1 MFPTTFGVL
10 FLCLRTWFSFPGQRW
25 RESLDGGQPS
35 DQAEI
40 QGRQSEAETLC
51 SSSGRH
57 QPCQGC
63 LAKAA
68 ELRDVMASLEL
79 VQVRSRAAVDRC
91 NEQQADLERR
101 RDHTGQLER
110 SLEEAKAEVG
120 RIQTIPLSG
129 ALHFFCAERR
139 HDRTTIRCVCAHS
152 TEAVLARLFYR
163 QASMQQLE
171 RENLSLRAQLAERAS
186 SSVAAGMLHNLAVA
200 AATATATAEG
210 GGLGTEQGVAD
221 ARPVGDDLGTS
232 FVRRQLEDA
241 CAKAV
246 FAQHALDPGRGLL
259 QMDDEL
265 GAGGHGTVRKA
276 VDPTTGK
283 TYAVKTA
290 NDEEGMACLKEEAK
304 NLTRLGPHEG
314 VVEVKAVLDKDE
326 SVSIAMELGQT
337 DLQRA
342 MFGNDHTPADLL
354 RSVRVTA
361 ALSLTHT
368 TPPYTACLPLGKPQM
383 LLGEAAVGEKKH
395 RGCGTLGNSIT
406 PNNYF
411 EEVPADKADDVWA
424 LGVLLLSLL
433 LPRGLFSSNYLTSR
447 VLHTAAEKEA
457 LARSTTSKQR
467 LNIKVRTSTSVLV
480 QLMRT
485 PSVVT
490 NLLPKYGTWDDNFV
504 PRLVLCRCHRMCTRV
519 CRPLACLS
527 LQYRMSFRTANDT
540 SENGFQKRMVRSMLF
555 ATLEQTMRDTACDFL
570 RRMVDPDASK
580 RPDIGEVRAWLPSI
594 VLSAERQTAV
604 MAAAALVPTTPSPP
618 PRLPL
623 SRGGS
628 VSTISFSSSGGSSE
642 SSSSSAARTSD
653 SASSPSAGSTPSAGG
668 SVESF
673 SCAPSR
679 GSSGGLA
686 VLLEDEDGM
695 AMSGAQENAIPDP
708 HAAATTAITTTTTAT
723 SAITP
728 SMAASTS
735 AEAAGGDNSTPDSW
749 MPSHDGSSLAVG
761 AGAASSVQDGVAHS
775 SGSEDAWS
783 TGISSVSGIDVA
795 VGINSGADISQ
806 QQVEL
811 SSNAGSVRF
820 FSRAGAAGASD
831 GLLLPLLSGGGCGTG
846 GSRQARG
853 EDGEATVDA
862 EGWSEPVVTGCASV
876 EDVDDNGNADACASS
891 AVDVT
896 LTLTPAVPA
905 MVSEEGPTGGGTF
918 GEHWA
923 VGGGRECLDSGE
935 WGEAAA
941 VATGPR
947 QRRRLSTFFNL
958 TTEGPPA
965 AATAGGGAVGASPTM
980 TVPPPFVPESFAF
993 EGTGTAGGQEPWATD
1008 LGMAAAG
1015 AGG

>member
-1 MFPTTFGVL
+1 SQRPLVAGDPTAIWQNKLSTPVTRATTGEQRPAALYNGRTFSADVL
-10 FLCLRTWFSFPGQRW
+10 LVGGASEHAREHHHWQQQQPEQQPEQEQEQQQEQQQHVHYQCHDDHHDREQQQRLQQYRSRFHSTRSGAFSGRSAASEDCVSRTEASLW
-25 RESLDGGQPS
+25 RESLEGGQPS

-40 QGRQSEAETLC
+40 QGRQREAQPLC

-101 RDHTGQLER
+101 RDRTRQLER
-110 SLEEAKAEVG
+110 SLEEAKAEVD
-120 RIQTIPLSG
+120 RI
-129 ALHFFCAERR
+129 
-139 HDRTTIRCVCAHS
+139 
-152 TEAVLARLFYR
+152 

-171 RENLSLRAQLAERAS
+171 RENLSLLAQLAERAS
-186 SSVAAGMLHNLAVA
+186 SSAAAAMLQNLAA
-200 AATATATAEG
+200 AAATATAEG
-210 GGLGTEQGVAD
+210 GGMRTEQGVAD
-221 ARPVGDDLGTS
+221 ARPVGNGLGTA

-246 FAQHALDPGRGLL
+246 FAQHALDPERGLL
-259 QMDDEL
+259 QMGDEL

-314 VVEVKAVLDKDE
+314 IVEVKAVLDKDE

-354 RSVRVTA
+354 RYA
-361 ALSLTHT
+361 AQVADGVDFMHSKGLVHGDVKPDNVVLVKKSETLTVAKLADLGLSR
-368 TPPYTACLPLGKPQM
+368 
-383 LLGEAAVGEKKH
+383 AVGERKY

-447 VLHTAAEKEA
+447 VLHTAAEREA
-457 LARSTTSKQR
+457 LARSTTSRQR
-467 LNIKVRTSTSVLV
+467 LKIK
-480 QLMRT
+480 
-485 PSVVT
+485 
-490 NLLPKYGTWDDNFV
+490 F
-504 PRLVLCRCHRMCTRV
+504 
-519 CRPLACLS
+519 
-527 LQYRMSFRTANDT
+527 RMSSRTANDT
-540 SENGFQKRMVRSMLF
+540 SENGFQQRMIRGMLF
-555 ATLEQTMRDTACDFL
+555 VTLEQTMRDTACDFL

-580 RPDIGEVRAWLPSI
+580 RPDIGEVRSWLPSI
-594 VLSAERQTAV
+594 VQSAERQTVV
-604 MAAAALVPTTPSPP
+604 MAAAALVPTMPSPP

-628 VSTISFSSSGGSSE
+628 VSTISFSSSSGSSE

-653 SASSPSAGSTPSAGG
+653 SASSPSSGSAPSAGG

-673 SCAPSR
+673 SSSASR
-679 GSSGGLA
+679 GSSGRLA
-686 VLLEDEDGM
+686 ILLEDEDGM
-695 AMSGAQENAIPDP
+695 AVSGEQEDATANPP
-708 HAAATTAITTTTTAT
+708 AAATAATAAA
-723 SAITP
+723 AITP
-728 SMAASTS
+728 SMAGSTS
-735 AEAAGGDNSTPDSW
+735 AEAAGGDNSAPDSW
-749 MPSHDGSSLAVG
+749 MPSHDGASLALG
-761 AGAASSVQDGVAHS
+761 TGAAESVQDGVAHN

-783 TGISSVSGIDVA
+783 TGTSSVSGIDAA
-795 VGINSGADISQ
+795 VGINSSADISQ

-811 SSNAGSVRF
+811 SSNVGSVRF
-820 FSRAGAAGASD
+820 FSGAGAAGASD
-831 GLLLPLLSGGGCGTG
+831 GLLLPLVSGGGYSTS

-853 EDGEATVDA
+853 DDGEETVDA
-862 EGWSEPVVTGCASV
+862 EGWSEP
-876 EDVDDNGNADACASS
+876 
-891 AVDVT
+891 
-896 LTLTPAVPA
+896 
-905 MVSEEGPTGGGTF
+905 
-918 GEHWA
+918 
-923 VGGGRECLDSGE
+923 
-935 WGEAAA
+935 
-941 VATGPR
+941 
-947 QRRRLSTFFNL
+947 
-958 TTEGPPA
+958 
-965 AATAGGGAVGASPTM
+965 
-980 TVPPPFVPESFAF
+980 
-993 EGTGTAGGQEPWATD
+993 
-1008 LGMAAAG
+1008 
-1015 AGG
+1015 